1 VNKLNNP
8 DAPTPCDQKKTMV
21 LGVGNLLLSDEGVG
35 VHVVKRLMEMPL
47 PPGVEVID
55 GGVGGLG
62 LMGTLIGADR
72 LIVIDAVRAGE
83 APGSIYRFGIEDLT
97 KYPERYK
104 MSVHEIGIVEVLHLS
119 RLLGRIPKTTII
131 GVEPKS
137 LEMGMDLSPE
147 IHARVPRIIELVL
160 DELNQP
166 Q

>member
-8 DAPTPCDQKKTMV
+8 DTPTPCDQKKTMV

-35 VHVVKRLMEMPL
+35 VHVVKHLMEMTL

-97 KYPERYK
+97 KYPEIYK

-119 RLLGRIPKTTII
+119 GLLGRTPKTTII

-166 Q
+166 

>member
-1 VNKLNNP
+1 MITGKHP
-8 DAPTPCDQKKTMV
+8 DVTPAPSHGTKTAV

-35 VHVVKRLMEMPL
+35 VHVVQQLMGMAL

-55 GGVGGLG
+55 GGVSGLELLAPFTETG
-62 LMGTLIGADR
+62 R

-97 KYPERYK
+97 AHPKRYR
-104 MSVHEIGIVEVLHLS
+104 MSMHETGLIEVVHLS
-119 RLLGRIPKTTII
+119 RLLGAIPKTTII

-147 IHARVPRIIELVL
+147 IRARIPRVIELVY
-160 DELNQP
+160 DELA
-166 Q
+166 

>member
-1 VNKLNNP
+1 VTTLNNP
-8 DAPTPCDQKKTMV
+8 DMPASTNREKTKV
-21 LGVGNLLLSDEGVG
+21 VGVGNLLLSDEGVG
-35 VHVVKRLMEMPL
+35 VHVVKQLMGMAL

-55 GGVGGLG
+55 GGVSGLG

-119 RLLGRIPKTTII
+119 RLLDRTPKTTII

-160 DELNQP
+160 NELNQP
-166 Q
+166 

>member
-1 VNKLNNP
+1 VTTLNNP
-8 DAPTPCDQKKTMV
+8 DMPTSTNREKTKV
-21 LGVGNLLLSDEGVG
+21 VGVGNLLFSDEGVG
-35 VHVVKRLMEMPL
+35 IHVVKKLMGMAL
-47 PPGVEVID
+47 PPEVEVVD
-55 GGVGGLG
+55 GGVRGLG

-83 APGSIYRFGIEDLT
+83 APGSIYRFGIQDLS

-119 RLLGRIPKTTII
+119 RLLGRTPKTTII

-147 IHARVPRIIELVL
+147 IHARVPRIIELVF

-166 Q
+166 